1 MQEIRVRQR
10 PVDVYQMQTVL
21 SVDDVAI
28 KSDFFDQDN
37 EQIGDQSALM
47 IFAMPR
53 VRKSQ
58 MTNRPSEQPTANNEP
73 KRPTINDGS
82 T

>member
-1 MQEIRVRQR
+1 
-10 PVDVYQMQTVL
+10 MQTVL

-28 KSDFFDQDN
+28 QSDFFDQDN

-53 VRKSQ
+53 VKKSQ
-58 MTNRPSEQPTANNEP
+58 ITKRPSEQPTANSEP
-73 KRPTINDGS
+73 TLLKAQHTAIDAQSNVPSNSSG
-82 T
+82 